1 MPLNATPSRAA
12 VAPASRGPAPLW
24 AVQSMVFLA
33 SMGTG
38 VVTNGIFFIAK
49 ESGGFTPSMNFGLG
63 LLLGVMYILGA
74 AGVGPVLKRVAARN
88 PRVSSRGVVAGLS
101 VCMGAAALVPPVV
114 ASLAPEWAAAGVWI
128 GVGFYALCS
137 GAFWPIVESY
147 LGGGRSGHRLRRSV
161 GQFNILWALAVL
173 VSLWG
178 MAPLL
183 DRAPLA
189 VLVVFGLIQLG
200 ATVLVVPMG
209 REPGRHVDEQHEP
222 HPPVYL
228 PLLTTFRL
236 LLPTSFYVVSIW
248 SPFAPEALDRL
259 GVEIGWQTPVAA
271 TWMLSRLVVFV
282 AMERWHGWHG
292 RWWLVVVGAVGMVG
306 GIGVALVAPLVGGGA
321 GLGLLLGGLS
331 MLGVGNGVIY
341 VASLYYAMEVG
352 RGEVKAGGTHE
363 ALIGV
368 GFAGGP
374 MTGLL
379 AVGAV
384 GSGVLPEGAGL
395 NLTMLVFL
403 GVVLGVVGVWVGRRV
418 AVATRRAG
426 ELSSV

>member
-1 MPLNATPSRAA
+1 
-12 VAPASRGPAPLW
+12 
-24 AVQSMVFLA
+24 MVFLA

-49 ESGGFTPSMNFGLG
+49 ESSGFTPPMNFGLG

-74 AGVGPVLKRVAARN
+74 VCVGPVLRRVAARN

-101 VCMGAAALVPPVV
+101 VCMGVAATGPP
-114 ASLAPEWAAAGVWI
+114 AIAFLAPEWAAMGVWAGV
-128 GVGFYALCS
+128 GVYALCS

-147 LGGGRSGHRLRRSV
+147 LSGGRSGHRLRRAV
-161 GQFNILWALAVL
+161 GQFNITWALAVL

-189 VLVVFGLIQLG
+189 VLLVFGLIQMVS
-200 ATVLVVPMG
+200 TVLVLPMG
-209 REPGRHVDEQHEP
+209 REPGGHLPEQHEL

-236 LLPTSFYVVSIW
+236 LLPTSFYVVSVW

-271 TWMLSRLVVFV
+271 TWMLSRLVVFF

-292 RWWLVVVGAVGMVG
+292 KWWLVVVGAAGMVG
-306 GIGVALVAPLVGGGA
+306 GIGVALAAPLVGGA
-321 GLGLLLGGLS
+321 VGLGLLLAGLA

-352 RGEVKAGGTHE
+352 RGKVEAGGTHE
-363 ALIGV
+363 ALIGM

-374 MTGLL
+374 LTGLL

-384 GSGVLPEGAGL
+384 RSGVLPEGAGL
-395 NLTMLVFL
+395 NLAVLALL
-403 GVVLGVVGVWVGRRV
+403 GIVLGIVGIWVGRQV
-418 AVATRRAG
+418 AAATRRAA
-426 ELSSV
+426 ELDSV